1 MKYPARRSFP
11 WLTVFGLGRMRPASG
26 TWGSLPPVIIAG
38 LLIATGF
45 GPENHPVLFSAI
57 LATVACVFAA
67 ACVLQGDQA
76 DLAYGKD
83 PSVVVADE
91 MAGQSI
97 ALLLLPASAIG
108 GWEKTCTLLLVAFL
122 AFRVMDIIKPWP
134 ARQIQTLPG
143 GWGILLDDVFA
154 GFYAMLVVQ
163 WWAYFGPGSR

>member
-38 LLIATGF
+38 LLIAAGF
-45 GPENHPVLFSAI
+45 GPDNQPVLFSTI
-57 LATVACVFAA
+57 LAVIACVFAA

-91 MAGQSI
+91 VAGQCI
-97 ALLLLPASAIG
+97 ALLLIPGSAIG

-143 GWGILLDDVFA
+143 GWGILLDDLFA

-163 WWAYFGPGSR
+163 WWVHFGPGSR